1 MPSHKNKDIRLQA
14 MTQYEIQ
21 NAIFAIDGY
30 YVPRAGES
38 PASAFLRAKVEAQNA
53 LKDRVAHI
61 ESITFPR
68 WEATRNH
75 AQPEP
80 APAGPDWAVLG
91 PRLAAALKGA
101 QKAMREALPMVSAD
115 EGHNG
120 VAVFVGE
127 WLDEVNEV
135 VALLPA

>member
-1 MPSHKNKDIRLQA
+1 MKHPLSPHYSQQKPLNYKTAARAAEAHGLSQGTQQRIR
-14 MTQYEIQ
+14 
-21 NAIFAIDGY
+21 N
-30 YVPRAGES
+30 
-38 PASAFLRAKVEAQNA
+38 
-53 LKDRVAHI
+53 
-61 ESITFPR
+61 
-68 WEATRNH
+68 